1 MFLTNLPLNRHE
13 SSCMLL
19 NQNGQF
25 DRVAKPGVETS
36 RFIGNLA
43 VSYDLSCLETSR
55 DEQADTKELSS

>member
-36 RFIGNLA
+36 VIPQFSVL
-43 VSYDLSCLETSR
+43 
-55 DEQADTKELSS
+55 

>member
-25 DRVAKPGVETS
+25 DRGAKPGVEIS
-36 RFIGNLA
+36 K
-43 VSYDLSCLETSR
+43 V
-55 DEQADTKELSS
+55 Q